1 MTLIHVLPEDL
12 INKIAAGEVIERP
25 SSVVKELVE
34 NAIDAQAT
42 KITIETQG
50 AGSRLIRVTDNG
62 SGMSKEELKLALERH
77 ATSKIS
83 SLDDL
88 FHIQTLGF
96 RGEALPSIASVS
108 KMELKSRT
116 NQTQGGAQIILEGG
130 KVLSNEDCGAPV
142 GTTLTVKE
150 LFFNTPARKKFLKA
164 PATEINQIADIVN
177 KYALANPQIAFE
189 LISDGKPLL
198 TTSGSGKLADVILAI
213 YGLDL
218 AQSLLPVEQTFKYGR
233 VFGLTSQPNIS
244 RLDKNYETFF
254 VNHRYVKNFLLN
266 RALEEAY
273 RTLIPGN
280 RYPAAVI
287 FIEIDPAQIDVNVH
301 PTKREIKFAKNQEV
315 MEAITSAVK
324 LALEKVR
331 EQRLGLGTEGIGN
344 QGIEASRHQGHEGSW
359 KSEMLDILMDA
370 KQAFDLSIQPAESLP
385 QAETLPLLPLG
396 QINQTYIVATDGQ
409 DMVLIDQHAAHER
422 ILYDKLS
429 SQAIENNFISNQNLL
444 LPETIELTVNEANL
458 LADNLNYLN
467 SLGFDLAEFGPQT
480 FLMRGVPTMIS
491 NSSAKETLKDI
502 LSELEELERSAQ
514 VNVKQERIRKYLAC
528 HGAIKAGDKLSFQEM
543 GQLIKQL
550 HTTTNP
556 LTCPHGRPTLI
567 RFSEAELNRRFGR

>member
-1 MTLIHVLPEDL
+1 MPIQILSEDL

-25 SSVVKELVE
+25 ASVVKELVE

-42 KITIETQG
+42 KITVEIQG

-62 SGMSKEELKLALERH
+62 SGMTKEELKLALERH

-108 KMELKSRT
+108 KIELKSRT
-116 NQTQGGAQIILEGG
+116 GSSQGGAKINLEGG
-130 KVLSNEDCGAPV
+130 KVVATEDCGAPV

-164 PATEINQIADIVN
+164 PATETNHITDIVN

-189 LISDGKPLL
+189 FISDGKPLL

-218 AQSLLPVEQTFKYGR
+218 AQSLIPVEQTFKCGR

-254 VNHRYVKNFLLN
+254 VNRRYVKNFLLN

-280 RYPAAVI
+280 RYPAAVL
-287 FIEIDPAQIDVNVH
+287 FIEIDPTKVDVNVH

-315 MEAITSAVK
+315 MDAVTNTVK
-324 LALEKVR
+324 LALEGLR
-331 EQRLGLGTEGIGN
+331 EQKLGLELRTQEN
-344 QGIEASRHQGHEGSW
+344 SW
-359 KSEMLDILMDA
+359 KPEMLDILLDA
-370 KQAFDLSIQPAESLP
+370 KDAFETPMGQPKSLP
-385 QAETLPLLPLG
+385 SAETLPLLPLG

-429 SQAIENNFISNQNLL
+429 AQAPNDGNKQKLL
-444 LPETIELTVNEANL
+444 IPETLELTANEATL
-458 LADNLNYLN
+458 LADNLVYLN
-467 SLGFDLAEFGPQT
+467 NLGFDIAEFGSQT
-480 FLMRGVPTMIS
+480 FILRGVPPMATNIA
-491 NSSAKETLKDI
+491 AKEILRDI
-502 LSELEELERSAQ
+502 LAELEELGKSAQ
-514 VNVKQERIRKYLAC
+514 VTVRQEKIRKYLAC
-528 HGAIKAGDKLSFQEM
+528 HSAIKAGDKLSFQEM

-550 HTTTNP
+550 HATTNP
-556 LTCPHGRPTLI
+556 LTCPHGRPTLV
-567 RFSEAELNRRFGR
+567 RFPATELNKRFGRY